1 MVLLREK
8 IMTIIGIK
16 FPKNTKGLHVC
27 RPFTFIKM
35 DNYFCIIIQIPERQ
49 ERDEL
54 LAAIAELPISG
65 FEENETELLAW
76 FKEVDFNEE
85 NLKMIL
91 DKNNIAYQKQ
101 FIRGKNW
108 NAEWEANFQ
117 PVIIEN
123 KIAVR
128 ANFHA
133 PIEGMEHEIIITPK
147 MSFGTGHHATTYLM
161 IAEMCTLN
169 FAGKSVFDFGAG
181 TGILSILAEK
191 LGASKVFSIDNDPL
205 STENFMEN
213 IEANFCKNIFYTE
226 KDMPPGNE
234 KFDIILANINKHILQ
249 EFLPVLSKILYSKG
263 HVLISGILTT
273 DVDDMIQEAAKSGL
287 KHRLTNVKDFWVL
300 MSFYL

>member
-1 MVLLREK
+1 MALHREK
-8 IMTIIGIK
+8 LMTITGIK
-16 FPKNTKGLHVC
+16 FSKNTKGLHVC

-35 DNYFCIIIQIPERQ
+35 DNYFCIAIQIPESL
-49 ERDEL
+49 ERDKISAA
-54 LAAIAELPISG
+54 LAQLQISG
-65 FEENETELLAW
+65 FEENENELLAW
-76 FKEVDFNEE
+76 FKEKDFNEE
-85 NLKMIL
+85 NLKIIL
-91 DKNNIAYQKQ
+91 DENHIAYQKK
-101 FIRGKNW
+101 FIQGKNW

-133 PIEGMEHEIIITPK
+133 PIEGMQHEIVITPK

-169 FAGKSVFDFGAG
+169 FSGKKVFDFGAG

-205 STENFMEN
+205 STENFKEN
-213 IEANFCKNIFYTE
+213 IEANFCKNIFYKE
-226 KDMPPGNE
+226 KDMPPDNE

-249 EFLPVLSKILYSKG
+249 EFLPVLSKMLYPKG
-263 HVLISGILTT
+263 QLLISGILTT

-287 KHRLTNVKDFWVL
+287 KHRLTNVKDSWVL
-300 MSFYL
+300 MSFFL

>member
-1 MVLLREK
+1 ME
-8 IMTIIGIK
+8 
-16 FPKNTKGLHVC
+16 
-27 RPFTFIKM
+27 
-35 DNYFCIIIQIPERQ
+35 NYFCITIQIPERQ

-54 LAAIAELPISG
+54 LAAIAQLPISG
-65 FEENETELLAW
+65 FEENERELLAW
-76 FKEVDFNEE
+76 FKEADFNEE
-85 NLKMIL
+85 NLKLIL
-91 DKNNIAYQKQ
+91 DKSHIFYQKQ

-128 ANFHA
+128 ANFHT
-133 PIEGMEHEIIITPK
+133 PIEGMQHEIVITPK

-169 FAGKSVFDFGAG
+169 FSGKRVFDFGAG

-191 LGASKVFSIDNDPL
+191 LGASEIFSIDNDPL

-213 IEANFCKNIFYTE
+213 MEANFCKNIFYTE
-226 KDMPPGNE
+226 KDMPPVQE

-249 EFLPVLSKILYSKG
+249 EFLPALSKMLYPKG
-263 HVLISGILTT
+263 QLLISGILQN
-273 DVDDMIQEAAKSGL
+273 DVDIMIQEAAKSGL
-287 KHRLTNVKDFWVL
+287 KNRLTNVKDSWALIAFFL
-300 MSFYL
+300 

>member
-1 MVLLREK
+1 
-8 IMTIIGIK
+8 
-16 FPKNTKGLHVC
+16 
-27 RPFTFIKM
+27 M
-35 DNYFCIIIQIPERQ
+35 DNYFCIAIQIPESI
-49 ERDEL
+49 ERDKI
-54 LAAIAELPISG
+54 LAALAQLSISG
-65 FEENETELLAW
+65 FEEKETEILAW
-76 FKEVDFNEE
+76 FKEADFNEE
-85 NLKMIL
+85 NLKTVL
-91 DKNNIAYQKQ
+91 DKNHITYKKQ

-108 NAEWEANFQ
+108 NAEWEANFE

-128 ANFHA
+128 ANFH
-133 PIEGMEHEIIITPK
+133 PPFEGMQHEIVITPK

-213 IEANFCKNIFYTE
+213 IEANFCKKNFYSE
-226 KDMPPGNE
+226 KNTPPENE

-249 EFLPVLSKILYSKG
+249 EFLPALSKILYPKG
-263 HVLISGILTT
+263 QLLISGILTT
-273 DVDDMIQEAAKSGL
+273 DVDDMIQEAAKSDL
-287 KHRLTNVKDFWVL
+287 KHRLTNVKDSWVL
-300 MSFYL
+300 MSFFL